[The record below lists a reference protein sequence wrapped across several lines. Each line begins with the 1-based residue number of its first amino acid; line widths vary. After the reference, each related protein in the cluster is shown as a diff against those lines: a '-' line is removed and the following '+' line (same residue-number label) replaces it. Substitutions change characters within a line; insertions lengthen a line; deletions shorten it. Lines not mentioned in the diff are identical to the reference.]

1 MARKQT
7 FWKELLRLFNGRK
20 EDAGGVPMTVFEYV
34 FSLYSLLFGLALA
47 QVFGGFGNALQ
58 ERHKIHIGWLTPLLG
73 LFVIVDLTSFWE
85 IGWELR
91 GMSGRPYF
99 LYLLAGVLLAG
110 IYYLAARLVFP
121 RNFVEWPDFDVYY
134 FKHKHWVFG
143 GILLCN
149 VVASVVLLTIGSPF
163 MHLPIGFANDLVY
176 FVVLI
181 ALLAVRNK
189 RANIAL
195 LMVMLAKDAVVPLL
209 AFLRIGMHGRV
220 F

>member
-1 MARKQT
+1 
-7 FWKELLRLFNGRK
+7 
-20 EDAGGVPMTVFEYV
+20 MTVFEYV

-47 QVFGGFGNALQ
+47 QVFSGFGNTLQ
-58 ERHKIHIGWLTPLLG
+58 ERHKLKVGWLTPLLG

-121 RNFVEWPDFDVYY
+121 RNFVEWPDFDDYY
-134 FKHKHWVFG
+134 LRHKQWVIG

-149 VVASVVLLTIGSPF
+149 AVAAAVTTAIGSRF
-163 MHLPIGFANDLVY
+163 VRLPIGFVNDLIY

-181 ALLAVRNK
+181 VLLVVRNK
-189 RANIAL
+189 RANITL
-195 LMVMLAKDAVVPLL
+195 LILLLAKDAVVPLL
-209 AFLRIGMHGRV
+209 TFFRIGVHGQV

>member
-1 MARKQT
+1 
-7 FWKELLRLFNGRK
+7 
-20 EDAGGVPMTVFEYV
+20 MTIFEYV

-47 QVFGGFGNALQ
+47 QIFAGFGNTLQ
-58 ERHKIHIGWLTPLLG
+58 ERHKIRIGWLTPLLG
-73 LFVIVDLTSFWE
+73 LFVTVDLTSFWE

-134 FKHKHWVFG
+134 YRHKQWVFG

-149 VVASVVLLTIGSPF
+149 FIAAAVLLAIGSRFIRVP
-163 MHLPIGFANDLVY
+163 LGFANDVAYFGLLV
-176 FVVLI
+176 

-189 RANIAL
+189 RANIVL
-195 LMVMLAKDAVVPLL
+195 LIAMLSKDAVVPAL
-209 AFLRIGMHGRV
+209 AYMGVGMHGPL

>member
-1 MARKQT
+1 M
-7 FWKELLRLFNGRK
+7 
-20 EDAGGVPMTVFEYV
+20 GGASMTVFEYV

-58 ERHKIHIGWLTPLLG
+58 ERHKIKVGWLTPLLG

-110 IYYLAARLVFP
+110 IYYLAAQLVFP
-121 RNFVEWPDFDVYY
+121 RNFVEWPDFDDYY
-134 FKHKHWVFG
+134 FRHKRWVIG
-143 GILLCN
+143 GILMCN
-149 VVASVVLLTIGSPF
+149 VVASAVLLAIGSRF
-163 MHLPIGFANDLVY
+163 VHLPIGFANDVIY

-181 ALLAVRNK
+181 ALLTVRDK
-189 RANIAL
+189 RANIGL
-195 LMVMLAKDAVVPLL
+195 LVVMLAKDAVIPLL
-209 AFLRIGMHGRV
+209 AFLGIGVHGSV

>member
-1 MARKQT
+1 
-7 FWKELLRLFNGRK
+7 
-20 EDAGGVPMTVFEYV
+20 MTVFEYV

-47 QVFGGFGNALQ
+47 QVFGGFGNTLQ
-58 ERHKIHIGWLTPLLG
+58 ERHKLKVGWLTPLLG

-134 FKHKHWVFG
+134 FKHKQWVFG

-149 VVASVVLLTIGSPF
+149 VVATAVTTAIGSPF
-163 MHLPIGFANDLVY
+163 VRLPIGFANDLIY

-181 ALLAVRNK
+181 ALLTVQNK

-195 LMVMLAKDAVVPLL
+195 LVIMLVKDAVVPLL
-209 AFLRIGMHGRV
+209 TFLHIGVHGRV

>member
-1 MARKQT
+1 
-7 FWKELLRLFNGRK
+7 
-20 EDAGGVPMTVFEYV
+20 MTVFEYV

-47 QVFGGFGNALQ
+47 QVFGGFGNTLQ
-58 ERHKIHIGWLTPLLG
+58 ERHKLKVGWLTPLLG

-110 IYYLAARLVFP
+110 AYYLAARLVFP
-121 RNFVEWPDFDVYY
+121 RNFAEWPNFDDYY
-134 FKHKHWVFG
+134 FRHKQWVIG

-149 VVASVVLLTIGSPF
+149 VVAAAVLTAMGSRF
-163 MHLPIGFANDLVY
+163 VHLPLGFANDLIY
-176 FVVLI
+176 FVVLVS
-181 ALLAVRNK
+181 LLATRNK
-189 RANIAL
+189 RVNIVL
-195 LMVMLAKDAVVPLL
+195 LVIMLAKDAVVPAL
-209 AFLRIGMHGRV
+209 AFLGIGMQGRV

>member
-1 MARKQT
+1 
-7 FWKELLRLFNGRK
+7 
-20 EDAGGVPMTVFEYV
+20 MTVFEYV

-47 QVFGGFGNALQ
+47 QVFAGFGNTLQ
-58 ERHKIHIGWLTPLLG
+58 ERHKLKVGWLTPLLG

-85 IGWELR
+85 IGWELKS
-91 GMSGRPYF
+91 MSGRPYF
-99 LYLLAGVLLAG
+99 LYLLAGVLVAG

-121 RNFVEWPDFDVYY
+121 RNFAEWPDFDDYY
-134 FKHKHWVFG
+134 FRHKKWVIG

-149 VVASVVLLTIGSPF
+149 LVAAAVLTAIGSKF
-163 MHLPIGFANDLVY
+163 LRLPLGFANDLIY

-189 RANIAL
+189 EVNIVL
-195 LMVMLAKDAVVPLL
+195 LVTMLAKDAVVPAL
-209 AFLRIGMHGRV
+209 AFLGIGVHSQL